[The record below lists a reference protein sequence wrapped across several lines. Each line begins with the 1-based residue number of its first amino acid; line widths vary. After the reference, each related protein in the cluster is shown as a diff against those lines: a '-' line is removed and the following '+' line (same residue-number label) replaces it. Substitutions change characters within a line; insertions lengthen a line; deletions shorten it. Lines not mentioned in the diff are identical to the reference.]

1 MTSVASVEY
10 INTPPIIKISDDTIG
25 TSSSDKVASLSDQEL
40 EIDMT
45 PLLAT
50 ESPLALR
57 QYATATPLPITC

>member
-10 INTPPIIKISDDTIG
+10 INTPPTIKTSDDTIRTG
-25 TSSSDKVASLSDQEL
+25 SFDEDARVSDQEL

-50 ESPLALR
+50 ESPLAPR